1 MKYLFACA
9 IVVFMCVG
17 CSTDDDDDNATVN
30 GQDTYFMQQASY
42 SNYAEVNAG
51 AIAAVKGSYDSIR
64 MFGSMMVSDHGGAQ
78 NELDSLAGAFGVTVP
93 SAPDSVRNHFEKKVM
108 GEIDVLIHDG
118 VLNVGTMQHTRVTRE
133 KLFAELRGNSIKHL
147 GEVQRFYFEASG
159 EFALVKAKQPFPGLS
174 VIPNWD
180 KKMRDKQKPQPE
192 ISACKTCGNVKQV
205 AKEEKVPCNNCGS
218 TDTEY
223 AVL

>member
-1 MKYLFACA
+1 M
-9 IVVFMCVG
+9 
-17 CSTDDDDDNATVN
+17 
-30 GQDTYFMQQASY
+30 
-42 SNYAEVNAG
+42 
-51 AIAAVKGSYDSIR
+51 
-64 MFGSMMVSDHGGAQ
+64 
-78 NELDSLAGAFGVTVP
+78 
-93 SAPDSVRNHFEKKVM
+93 
-108 GEIDVLIHDG
+108 
-118 VLNVGTMQHTRVTRE
+118 
-133 KLFAELRGNSIKHL
+133 
-147 GEVQRFYFEASG
+147 QRFYFEASG